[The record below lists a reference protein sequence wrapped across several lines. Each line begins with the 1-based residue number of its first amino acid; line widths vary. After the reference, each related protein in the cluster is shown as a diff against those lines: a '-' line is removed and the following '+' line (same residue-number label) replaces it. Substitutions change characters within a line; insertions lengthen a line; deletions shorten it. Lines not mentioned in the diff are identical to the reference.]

1 MDTQNQRKNLSSTQ
15 DNHDAASKEDNDKS
29 FKTRFGLKIDS
40 ENATIVRN
48 NRNKNFIGNIL
59 LIPDSVYVNIDP
71 VYAIQLAIEHF
82 VEGFFQVFNLTDL
95 TEKKTEKVVV
105 LSIKL

>member
-1 MDTQNQRKNLSSTQ
+1 MDSQNQRKNLPSTQ
-15 DNHDAASKEDNDKS
+15 DNDDGASKEDIDKS

-59 LIPDSVYVNIDP
+59 LILDSVYVNIDP
-71 VYAIQLAIEHF
+71 VYAMQLAIKHF
-82 VEGFFQVFNLTDL
+82 IEGFFHVFISTD
-95 TEKKTEKVVV
+95 
-105 LSIKL
+105 